1 MKAIVILFDTLCRR
15 FLPAYGNERI
25 TTPNMV
31 RLAEKSV
38 VFDNHWMGSAPCMP
52 ARRDMLTGRYNFLE
66 RGWGGMEPYDI
77 PLPHVLA
84 HAGIHSH
91 IETDHYHYFQGGGE
105 FYATSFSTWAAYR
118 GQEYDPLPAKI
129 RPEDKLDPALAWNRD
144 AMKRNRAQFQNDLDF
159 PSPRT
164 LKGAAAWLKL
174 NQDSDNY
181 LLWVEAFDPH
191 APMDYPVDYDG
202 IYSDELKE
210 EFPIAALPEGVP
222 QERIDVFY
230 EDRRK
235 YANLL
240 QLTDKWL
247 GELLAE
253 IDRQQGW
260 EDTLIVL
267 TTDHG
272 LMFGE
277 HGHLGKNACHAW
289 NELAHIPMFVHLPG
303 SKNAGE
309 RRSQLTQSIDLFPT
323 LVDFFEAK
331 AEHAIHGRSFLDIA
345 EHNATQKHDAVIFGW
360 YGKTVNVTD
369 GEYVYFRGPASRDN
383 SPLYQYFLIPT
394 EYHHRMKATRMKY
407 AELGQFL
414 PYIEIPVLRVPGI
427 PEFGIHAEIFENM
440 CFNITDDYHQ
450 LHDLCGTAA
459 EKRMQDKL
467 AKELKNADCPEEQ
480 FERLGLK

>member
-15 FLPAYGNERI
+15 FLPSYGNEQI

-38 VFDNHWMGSAPCMP
+38 VFDNHWIGSAPCMP

-66 RGWGGMEPYDI
+66 RGWGGMEPFDI
-77 PLPHVLA
+77 CLPHVLA
-84 HAGIHSH
+84 NAGIHSH

-105 FYATSFSTWAAYR
+105 FYATSFSTWQSYR
-118 GQEYDPLPAKI
+118 GQEFDPMPAKI
-129 RPEDKLDPALAWNRD
+129 RAEDNLDPTLVWNRD
-144 AMKRNRAQFQNDLDF
+144 AMERNRTRFTTDRDF

-164 LKGAAAWLKL
+164 LQGAADWLKL
-174 NQDSDNY
+174 NQDSDDY

-191 APMDYPVDYDG
+191 SPMDYPTEYDS
-202 IYSDELKE
+202 IYSEALKDD
-210 EFPIAALPEGVP
+210 FPIAALPEGLP
-222 QERIDVFY
+222 QDRVDAFY

-240 QLTDKWL
+240 QMTDKWL
-247 GELLAE
+247 GELLDE
-253 IDRQQGW
+253 VDRQQGW
-260 EDTLIVL
+260 DDTLVVL

-289 NELAHIPMFVHLPG
+289 NELAHIPLFVHLPG
-303 SKNAGE
+303 SQNAGE
-309 RRSQLTQSIDLFPT
+309 RRGQLTQTIDMFPT
-323 LVDFFEAK
+323 LVDFFGAK

-345 EHNATQKHDAVIFGW
+345 EHNAAQKHDAVIFGW

-383 SPLYQYFLIPT
+383 SPLYHYFLMPT
-394 EYHHRMKATRMKY
+394 EYHHRMKADRLKG
-407 AELGQFL
+407 AELGRFL
-414 PYIEIPVLRVPGI
+414 SYIDIPVLRVPGI
-427 PEFGIHAEIFENM
+427 PEFGIHAEIFENK
-440 CFNITDDYHQ
+440 CFDLTDDYHQ

-459 EKRMQDKL
+459 EKRMQDML
-467 AKELKNADCPEEQ
+467 VEAMKNADCPEEQ
-480 FERLGLK
+480 FLRLGLN

>member
-15 FLPAYGNERI
+15 FLSPYGSAKI

-38 VFDNHWMGSAPCMP
+38 VFDNHWIGSAPCMP
-52 ARRDMLTGRYNFLE
+52 ARRELLTGRYNFLE
-66 RGWGGMEPYDI
+66 RGWGGMEPFDI
-77 PLPHVLA
+77 CLPHVLA

-105 FYATSFSTWAAYR
+105 FYATSFSTWQSYR
-118 GQEYDPLPAKI
+118 GQEFDPMPSRIRAK
-129 RPEDKLDPALAWNRD
+129 DNLDPTLVWNTD
-144 AMKRNRAQFQNDLDF
+144 AMKRNRPRFKTDLDF
-159 PSPRT
+159 PSPQT
-164 LKGAAAWLKL
+164 LKGATDWLKM

-191 APMDYPVDYDG
+191 TPMDYPDEYDS
-202 IYSDELKE
+202 IYSEELKDD
-210 EFPIAALPEGVP
+210 FPIPALPEGLA
-222 QERIDVFY
+222 QEKIDLFY

-240 QLTDKWL
+240 QMTDKWL
-247 GELLAE
+247 GELLDE
-253 IDRQQGW
+253 IDRQNGW
-260 EDTLIVL
+260 ADTLIVF

-272 LMFGE
+272 LMFGD

-289 NELAHIPMFVHLPG
+289 NEIAHIPMFVHLPG

-309 RRSQLTQSIDLFPT
+309 RRSQLTQSIDMFPT
-323 LVDFFEAK
+323 LTEFFK
-331 AEHAIHGRSFLDIA
+331 VKTEHAIHGRSFLDIA
-345 EHNATQKHDAVIFGW
+345 EHNAPQQHDAVLFGW

-383 SPLYQYFLIPT
+383 SPLYQYFLMPT
-394 EYHHRMKATRMKY
+394 DYHHRMKADRMND
-407 AELGQFL
+407 AELGHFL
-414 PYIEIPVLRVPGI
+414 SYIDIPVLRVPGI
-427 PEFGIHAEIFENM
+427 PEFGIHDEIFENK
-440 CFNITDDYHQ
+440 CFNIADDTHQ

-459 EKRMQDKL
+459 EKRMQDML
-467 AKELKNADCPEEQ
+467 VEAMKNADCPEEQ